1 MVNVIQKNNDDR
13 YKFLFWLSF
22 IKFSS
27 ETIQN
32 HKVNTHKAIET
43 CVTNL
48 SYMNGLKSVNII
60 DDVWSKKTWFL
71 SFIS

>member
-13 YKFLFWLSF
+13 YKFLFWLFF
-22 IKFSS
+22 IKFSN
-27 ETIQN
+27 EMIQN

-43 CVTNL
+43 CVVNL

-60 DDVWSKKTWFL
+60 DTDWKKKIWFL
-71 SFIS
+71 FFIS